1 MEFIDLKAQ
10 QNIIR
15 ENLDKRINKVL
26 DDGRYILGEE
36 VKTLEEKLSSFCG
49 SKHTI
54 SCANGTDA
62 LVLALMALGIGK
74 NDAVITV
81 PFTYIATIESICLV
95 GATPILVDVYDS
107 TFNINPELIETAINN
122 SDKNVKAIMA
132 VDLFGLPARYRLI
145 NDIAK
150 KFNLKVIGDTA
161 QSFGSS
167 IGTQKV
173 GTFCDITTTSFFPAK
188 PLGCYGDGG
197 AIFTDSDSI
206 DDTLRSLRVHGKGV
220 DKYDN
225 IRIGMNSRLD
235 TLQAAILLEKLSIF
249 DKEIEQRNLIASHY
263 REELKSENLLFQY
276 IPKNYTSVYAQFS
289 ILFDNMSTRNKV
301 QRELSDKGIPSVIYY
316 GIPGHLQSGY
326 KQLGYSEGDLPVSED
341 LSKRILSLPMHPYMD
356 EQDVSKIVLAIK
368 ESIN

>member
-1 MEFIDLKAQ
+1 MK
-10 QNIIR
+10 
-15 ENLDKRINKVL
+15 
-26 DDGRYILGEE
+26 
-36 VKTLEEKLSSFCG
+36 
-49 SKHTI
+49 
-54 SCANGTDA
+54 
-62 LVLALMALGIGK
+62 
-74 NDAVITV
+74 
-81 PFTYIATIESICLV
+81 
-95 GATPILVDVYDS
+95 
-107 TFNINPELIETAINN
+107 
-122 SDKNVKAIMA
+122 
-132 VDLFGLPARYRLI
+132 PA
-145 NDIAK
+145 
-150 KFNLKVIGDTA
+150 
-161 QSFGSS
+161 
-167 IGTQKV
+167 
-173 GTFCDITTTSFFPAK
+173 P
-188 PLGCYGDGG
+188 
-197 AIFTDSDSI
+197 IFTDSDSI

-341 LSKRILSLPMHPYMD
+341 LSKRILSLPMHPYMN

>member
-1 MEFIDLKAQ
+1 
-10 QNIIR
+10 
-15 ENLDKRINKVL
+15 
-26 DDGRYILGEE
+26 
-36 VKTLEEKLSSFCG
+36 
-49 SKHTI
+49 
-54 SCANGTDA
+54 
-62 LVLALMALGIGK
+62 MALGIGK

-197 AIFTDSDSI
+197 AIFTNSDSI

-341 LSKRILSLPMHPYMD
+341 LSKRILSLPMHPYMN